1 METTFTITLTPNEGK
16 RILTAL
22 WDNECGTLQFIDKI
36 GKEAAQEYGFA
47 DELRELRQL
56 YSYIFDAMEA
66 NGLND

>member
-22 WDNECGTLQFIDKI
+22 WDNECGMLQFIDKI
-36 GKEAAQEYGFA
+36 GKEAAREYGFT

-66 NGLND
+66 NELND

>member
-1 METTFTITLTPNEGK
+1 M
-16 RILTAL
+16 
-22 WDNECGTLQFIDKI
+22 WDNECGTLQFINQI